1 MRGVRQLAVVLLLFV
16 TVTGVRAGDVIDRIV
31 ATVGRHAILQSEV
44 DEAVRFE
51 TFAAGRPLASVTIE
65 DVKSALNRIVD
76 QQLIRDDMGE
86 TDSFAPSNEDVK
98 KRVAEIRSQVAGGA
112 TEEGWRAVL
121 GAFGLTEAVVADRVK
136 AQLETIR
143 MVNQRLRPGVRVDQ
157 AEVEAA
163 YRDEFLPKLRQAGA
177 KEVPLAEVST
187 RIRQILVE
195 RHIGELM
202 DGWLE
207 SLRAQNEIR
216 IELDEIESAGPKT
229 APTAA
234 GGVPQGASSHQ

>member
-1 MRGVRQLAVVLLLFV
+1 MRSVRQLAILLLLIMAAA
-16 TVTGVRAGDVIDRIV
+16 GVRAGEMIDRIA

-51 TFAAGRPLASVTIE
+51 AFAAGRPLASVTIE

-76 QQLIRDDMGE
+76 QRLIHDEMGE
-86 TDSFAPSNEDVK
+86 TEAFAPSSEDVK
-98 KRVAEIRSQVAGGA
+98 KRIAEIRAQVSGGA
-112 TEEGWRAVL
+112 ADEGWQAIL
-121 GAFGLTEAVVADRVK
+121 NAYGLTEAVVADRVQM
-136 AQLETIR
+136 QLETIR
-143 MVNQRLRPGVRVDQ
+143 MVNQRLRPSVRVDQ
-157 AEVEAA
+157 AEVDAA

-177 KEVPLAEVST
+177 KEVPIAEVST

-207 SLRAQNEIR
+207 GLRAQAEIR
-216 IELDEIESAGPKT
+216 IELDEGQ
-229 APTAA
+229 AA
-234 GGVPQGASSHQ
+234 GLKTTPTTRGAVPQGDSAH